1 MGIQNNFFTAFYSAL
16 GDPKNYYSFQKE
28 MITKAMEDLYLNTYR
43 GMSSFEAT
51 VIQVNPQS
59 VNTQTQSLAV
69 RVRPII
75 HDMFIPEPCSK
86 FLTSEKMRKSVI
98 SMHPVAYSITAEDNI
113 GDNSGAK
120 EIGQSIQVGNTV
132 VCYFGSGP
140 NNSGQL
146 RGLSFDP
153 STVKRGSGIDYNCLK
168 GLEQERLGDRFESGQ
183 FQPMVTNDLGA
194 IVDLPANTIDARNDP
209 KLHPP
214 SHGTI
219 AQVKHIVIHY
229 GAGSSFVADQKY
241 GISDRGVGYHYGV
254 ERDGRIYQ
262 CANETELIY
271 HAGDLNGKSIGINIV
286 NVGYEREGFPA
297 KPDWIEGTNQYSGL
311 TGRWQPYTDTQI
323 QAAAD
328 LVAEIC
334 KRHNLKAKG
343 TSDGHPV
350 IVGHDYA
357 TKIIFEYDKKG
368 KSLKSDPGPAFPFDG
383 FRNFVEIKMR

>member
-183 FQPMVTNDLGA
+183 FQPMVTDPISSSSIKFEQDLQRLLESRGLPFHVTSRTRTVEQQMAA
-194 IVDLPANTIDARNDP
+194 IKSKYDNNGRDEVISTYGKNTGTQLVSAIESKDTARFRELASKSSKHLKGNAIDVR
-209 KLHPP
+209 
-214 SHGTI
+214 TW
-219 AQVKHIVIHY
+219 HY
-229 GAGSSFVADQKY
+229 TDEQMSVVLKS
-241 GISDRGVGYHYGV
+241 I
-254 ERDGRIYQ
+254 E
-262 CANETELIY
+262 ELI
-271 HAGDLNGKSIGINIV
+271 GPGKALVEPIGNCW
-286 NVGYEREGFPA
+286 E
-297 KPDWIEGTNQYSGL
+297 KSG
-311 TGRWQPYTDTQI
+311 R
-323 QAAAD
+323 
-328 LVAEIC
+328 
-334 KRHNLKAKG
+334 NLKNAKRKQG
-343 TSDGHPV
+343 NKAGEGNCYGEHIHIDVPT
-350 IVGHDYA
+350 DY
-357 TKIIFEYDKKG
+357 KKG
-368 KSLKSDPGPAFPFDG
+368 
-383 FRNFVEIKMR
+383 R